1 MTAMGSKPG
10 LFSGPIPLQVQ
21 YIYRSKSMEEPS
33 QSPGIRRRSGVSYGF
48 CISMTLFVA
57 LVLGMSG
64 YLMSGKTLSMIGIAA
79 APIIVVVAV
88 SAMKWFDKVWD
99 WTGLVNQREAHRF
112 QRRMLR
118 DSDDE

>member
-1 MTAMGSKPG
+1 MK
-10 LFSGPIPLQVQ
+10 
-21 YIYRSKSMEEPS
+21 EPS
-33 QSPGIRRRSGVSYGF
+33 QTPGIRRGSSVSYGF

-57 LVLGMSG
+57 LVLGVSG
-64 YLMSGKTLSMIGIAA
+64 YLMSGKALTMIGIAA

-88 SAMKWFDKVWD
+88 SVMKWFDKVWD

-118 DSDDE
+118 DSDHE